1 MFTQMW
7 QKKTKKV
14 QAIKNIKNKCKWN
27 VIARISFKLSFNL
40 TVNVFSLFYKILK

>member
-1 MFTQMW
+1 MFMQML

-14 QAIKNIKNKCKWN
+14 KTIKNIKKCKWN
-27 VIARISFKLSFNL
+27 VIARISFKLSDNL